1 MRVNIRG
8 RDQDRKGRR
17 LEKIS
22 PARDPMKVEQSTLRL
37 IQNSSSCFAG
47 IGQRPKE
54 ASLLNPA
61 MMRGPTPRTTTT
73 VASLASRSL
82 LSGSGKRVLSQGL
95 HFTPCAKNLGPRFVI
110 ARESTLHPEHFVT
123 PTSQHY
129 VDKKKRVFSG
139 LGHLLAAEPGGKI
152 TELNQITESTKR
164 PAKRKR
170 APESI
175 TSRGHL
181 GRKRSP
187 VRGVSTRG
195 STSIGWL
202 PSGRL
207 AHRVGQEH
215 PGIRIPANRML
226 FEPRSRPSG
235 LGQLRSRFLI
245 RVNRQDRVYCGRL
258 LPIPPL

>member
-1 MRVNIRG
+1 MFISQKFASDQVILLVGEKPAGCAPGSVRRLPMRVNIRG

-110 ARESTLHPEHFVT
+110 AREFTLHPEHFVT

-170 APESI
+170 G
-175 TSRGHL
+175 T
-181 GRKRSP
+181 
-187 VRGVSTRG
+187 
-195 STSIGWL
+195 
-202 PSGRL
+202 
-207 AHRVGQEH
+207 
-215 PGIRIPANRML
+215 
-226 FEPRSRPSG
+226 
-235 LGQLRSRFLI
+235 
-245 RVNRQDRVYCGRL
+245 
-258 LPIPPL
+258 